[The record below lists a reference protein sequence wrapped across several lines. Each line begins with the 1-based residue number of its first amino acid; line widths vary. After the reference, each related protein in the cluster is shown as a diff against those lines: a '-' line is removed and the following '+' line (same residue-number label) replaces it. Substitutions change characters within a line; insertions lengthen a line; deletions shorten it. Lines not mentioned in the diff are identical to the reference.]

1 MCDSVKLTG
10 YKKFD
15 LDIPF
20 HDYVKVPECQ
30 EKENKSSMLSRL
42 GNSLRESVRRSVRG
56 IPPSFR
62 RSTRQPTKKAETP
75 KEAQRVFDPLRPLRR
90 SKRKLTNKEKPDEPK
105 TISGPLNVVVYHV
118 VGEVKQPEE
127 PEENGE
133 DEED

>member
-1 MCDSVKLTG
+1 
-10 YKKFD
+10 
-15 LDIPF
+15 
-20 HDYVKVPECQ
+20 
-30 EKENKSSMLSRL
+30 MLSRF

-56 IPPSFR
+56 IPPALR
-62 RSTRQPTKKAETP
+62 RSTRQPSEPTNKAENP

-133 DEED
+133 DEEEKDTVSISIPPMLVFYHQMN